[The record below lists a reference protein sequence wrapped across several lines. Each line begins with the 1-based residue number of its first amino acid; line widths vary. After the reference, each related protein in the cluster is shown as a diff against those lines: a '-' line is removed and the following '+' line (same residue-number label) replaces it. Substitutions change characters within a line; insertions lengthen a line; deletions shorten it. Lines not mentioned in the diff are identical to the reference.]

1 MVRCQISANICH
13 LFTSCLK
20 PCSTLF
26 QPFAFS
32 FKQLSDLFYFCF
44 ISFQP
49 LFNIFAFFAI
59 RLSSDL
65 QSVNFSSV
73 FFCTKDSFAQ
83 KCTFGGWI
91 WPATLLGWFCESY
104 FLASLCSSFFVFSII
119 QFSWKWPSR
128 MNKLYRKNPIFVQ
141 NRFNRFH
148 HFSIG
153 PTQLSNLLQPLAIFS
168 INFQTICFSL
178 VFGNYSAKIDCCR
191 KYLDDVPK

>member
-44 ISFQP
+44 ISFQL
-49 LFNIFAFFAI
+49 LFNILQHLLSGCHQFFNLWVLAAC
-59 RLSSDL
+59 
-65 QSVNFSSV
+65 

-91 WPATLLGWFCESY
+91 WPATLLGWFCDSY
-104 FLASLCSSFFVFSII
+104 FFAILCSSILSIFY
-119 QFSWKWPSR
+119 FSWKWPSR
-128 MNKLYRKNPIFVQ
+128 MNNLYKN
-141 NRFNRFH
+141 
-148 HFSIG
+148 
-153 PTQLSNLLQPLAIFS
+153 
-168 INFQTICFSL
+168 
-178 VFGNYSAKIDCCR
+178 
-191 KYLDDVPK
+191 